1 MRNITSRL
9 QWMASDFV
17 QLRRDLESQLQQ
29 IALCKTWTISQSNR
43 ALYLSQ
49 IEDVRDTLEECNVQ
63 SKKLITEEE
72 KQVLELVDLWL
83 EPSAPTGEDNDM
95 ADFIELGLDYSS
107 STSKA
112 ISPRSPS
119 VHHPQLTAIHSI
131 TMTGPVPD
139 G

>member
-9 QWMASDFV
+9 QWRASDFV

-29 IALCKTWTISQSNR
+29 IAPCKTWTISQSNR
-43 ALYLSQ
+43 ALYLSH
-49 IEDVRDTLEECNVQ
+49 IEDVSDTLEECNVQ

-72 KQVLELVDLWL
+72 NQVLELVDLWL
-83 EPSAPTGEDNDM
+83 EPSASIGENNDM
-95 ADFIELGLDYSS
+95 ADFIELELNYSS
-107 STSKA
+107 SILKA
-112 ISPRSPS
+112 ISPRSPP
-119 VHHPQLTAIHSI
+119 VHYPQLTAIHST